1 MSTYGHHQRAAL
13 GFGGQAA
20 VGTRHAAANTM
31 GVILAAIVVGVLI
44 ALLIAVAI
52 GGPAATGVHR
62 AGAHGRVTT
71 MHRLQASLPR
81 HSPRRPASAH
91 AQPTSFACARG

>member
-62 AGAHGRVTT
+62 AGAHGRVATP
-71 MHRLQASLPR
+71 AA
-81 HSPRRPASAH
+81 PASAH